1 MYIGNQPLPSRLV
14 KKPVPSSWWKPESW
28 PQSASPVK
36 RNATARNVSGTIEM
50 IPSTVANPAPTRM
63 PR

>member
-1 MYIGNQPLPSRLV
+1 V
-14 KKPVPSSWWKPESW
+14 KKPVPSSWWKPDSW

-36 RNATARNVSGTIEM
+36 MNTTARKVSGTIEM
-50 IPSTVANPAPTRM
+50 TPSTVAKPAPMRM